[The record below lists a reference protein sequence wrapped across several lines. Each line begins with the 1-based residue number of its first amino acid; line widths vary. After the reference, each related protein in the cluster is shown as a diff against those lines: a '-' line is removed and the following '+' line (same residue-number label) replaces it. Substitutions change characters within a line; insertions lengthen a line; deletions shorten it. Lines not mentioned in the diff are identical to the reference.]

1 MNFDLFLIEF
11 QEILKFSTKILDG
24 CLRLCL
30 DIIKTAGSKI
40 LILPVLVLILG
51 YESSQMII
59 PSNKYSKS
67 AQILACV
74 KCGRTWVKVDGE
86 SRRSKSVWS
95 RKWTIRLGW
104 FMCVRSKPEV
114 LPVGMFCF
122 RFKMNFY
129 SQRFQL

>member
-11 QEILKFSTKILDG
+11 QEILKFWTKILDG
-24 CLRLCL
+24 CLRICL

-51 YESSQMII
+51 SESSQMMIR
-59 PSNKYSKS
+59 SNKCSKS
-67 AQILACV
+67 AQILCV